1 MRMRSVAMRM
11 RLLLYR
17 TVGVAMVVCISVV
30 MAVAMTIAIG
40 NRLRHCMTAWIAFV
54 AMAVIMTVS
63 GFRIDRLREP
73 ALFTNLRRFGGFIIV
88 LSPTPFSMSNKAF
101 ERGFVH
107 MTGQRNS

>member
-1 MRMRSVAMRM
+1 MA
-11 RLLLYR
+11 
-17 TVGVAMVVCISVV
+17 VCMSVV

-107 MTGQRNS
+107 MTGQWNS

>member
-1 MRMRSVAMRM
+1 MRSVAMRM

-17 TVGVAMVVCISVV
+17 TVGVAMAVCISVV

-107 MTGQRNS
+107 MTGQWNS

>member
-1 MRMRSVAMRM
+1 
-11 RLLLYR
+11 
-17 TVGVAMVVCISVV
+17 MVVCISVV

-54 AMAVIMTVS
+54 AMAVIMIMTVS

-73 ALFTNLRRFGGFIIV
+73 ALFTNLCRFGGFIIV

>member
-11 RLLLYR
+11 RFLLYR

-54 AMAVIMTVS
+54 AMAVIMTVR

>member
-1 MRMRSVAMRM
+1 M

-17 TVGVAMVVCISVV
+17 TVGVAMAVV
-30 MAVAMTIAIG
+30 MAVAMTIAVG
-40 NRLRHCMTAWIAFV
+40 NGLRHRMTAWVAFV
-54 AMAVIMTVS
+54 AMAVIMIVTVS

-88 LSPTPFSMSNKAF
+88 LSPASFSMSNKAF

-107 MTGQRNS
+107 MTGQWNS

>member
-1 MRMRSVAMRM
+1 
-11 RLLLYR
+11 
-17 TVGVAMVVCISVV
+17 MVVCISVV

-54 AMAVIMTVS
+54 AMAVIMTVR

>member
-1 MRMRSVAMRM
+1 MRSVAMRM
-11 RLLLYR
+11 SLLLYR
-17 TVGVAMVVCISVV
+17 TVGVAMAVCISVV